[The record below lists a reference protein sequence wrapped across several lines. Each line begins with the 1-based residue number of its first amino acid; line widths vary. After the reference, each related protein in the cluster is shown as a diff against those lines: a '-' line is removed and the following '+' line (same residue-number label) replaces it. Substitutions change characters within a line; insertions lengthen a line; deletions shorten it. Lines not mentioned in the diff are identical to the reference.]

1 MQRKWQAFR
10 SLTVASMKMYFR
22 NVSAVFFTLVIPVFL
37 VVIFGVLNS
46 GDGGGSIHIA
56 VTNKSNTQLSQN
68 FEKALKE
75 VKAFKVDNA
84 SEKDAR
90 EELGKGKIDLQ
101 VVIPE
106 EFGQLSQNGLKPAT
120 VAAYYNQGKP
130 GNGQTAGL
138 IIGQVLSQY
147 NAKINNTPQ
156 VLVFK
161 NTGVKT
167 NNLGYIDYLLPGI
180 IAMTIMQLGI
190 FSVAFG
196 FISFKTSGALRRMQA
211 TPLHPINFIAAQS
224 TTRVIIGMMQVL
236 LLLGIGV
243 YAFNMHLIGSLFNML
258 IMALIG
264 MATFLAIGFGIA
276 GWAKDENQAAPVAN
290 LISFPM
296 LFLSGTFFPRE
307 AFPEY
312 LKRITDVLPLT
323 FLADGLRQIANEGAT
338 LWTVR
343 GDILGLLIWALIA
356 FVIAVRVFK
365 WE

>member
-22 NVSAVFFTLVIPVFL
+22 NVSAVFFTMVIPIFL

-56 VTNKSNTQLSQN
+56 VTNKSNTQMAQN
-68 FEKALKE
+68 FEKTLKD
-75 VKAFKVDNA
+75 VKAFKVDEA
-84 SEKDAR
+84 SEQAAR
-90 EELGKGKIDLQ
+90 EQLGKGKIDLQ
-101 VVIPE
+101 VVIPA
-106 EFGQLSQNGLKPAT
+106 EFGQTSPTGLKPAT

-138 IIGQVLSQY
+138 IIGQVISQY
-147 NAKINNTPQ
+147 NAKLANTPQ
-156 VLVFK
+156 VYVLK

-211 TPLHPINFIAAQS
+211 TPLHPINFLAAQS
-224 TTRVIIGMMQVL
+224 TTRVIIGILQVL
-236 LLLGIGV
+236 ILLGIGI
-243 YAFNMHLIGSLFNML
+243 YAFNMHLIGSLSNML

-264 MATFLAIGFGIA
+264 TVTFLAFGFGIA

-312 LKRITDVLPLT
+312 LKKITDVLPLT
-323 FLADGLRQIANEGAT
+323 FLADGLRRIANEGAT
-338 LWTVR
+338 LWMVR
-343 GDILGLLIWALIA
+343 DDILGLIIWAIIA

>member
-10 SLTVASMKMYFR
+10 SLTIASLKMYFR
-22 NVSAVFFTLVIPVFL
+22 NVTAVFFTMFIPILLVI
-37 VVIFGVLNS
+37 IFGMLNS
-46 GDGGGSIHIA
+46 GDNSGSIKIA
-56 VTNKSNTQLSQN
+56 LTNNSKTELSQN
-68 FEKALKE
+68 FEKSLKE
-75 VKAFKVDNA
+75 IKAFKVEEMG
-84 SEKDAR
+84 EKDAR
-90 EELGKGKIDLQ
+90 DQLGKGKVDLQ
-101 VVIPE
+101 VVIPTD
-106 EFGQLSQNGLKPAT
+106 FGAVAATGLQPST

-130 GNGQTAGL
+130 GSGQTAGL
-138 IIGQVLSQY
+138 IIGQVMSQY
-147 NAKINNTPQ
+147 NAKITNSPQ
-156 VLVFK
+156 LLVLK

-167 NNLGYIDYLLPGI
+167 NNLNYIDFLLPGI
-180 IAMTIMQLGI
+180 IAMTIMQLGV

-211 TPLHPINFIAAQS
+211 TPLHPINFLAAQS
-224 TTRVIIGMMQVL
+224 VTRVIIGIAQVL

-258 IMALIG
+258 VMALVG
-264 MATFLAIGFGIA
+264 TVTFLAFGFGIA

-307 AFPEY
+307 SFPEY
-312 LKRITDVLPLT
+312 LQKITDVLPLT
-323 FLADGLRQIANEGAT
+323 YLADGLRRIANEGAS
-338 LWTVR
+338 LWAVR
-343 GDILGLLIWALIA
+343 GDILGLAIWAVIA

>member
-10 SLTVASMKMYFR
+10 SLTIASLKMYFR
-22 NVSAVFFTLVIPVFL
+22 NVTAVFFTMFIPIIL
-37 VVIFGVLNS
+37 VVIFGLLNS
-46 GDGGGSIHIA
+46 GDNSGSIKIA
-56 VTNKSNTQLSQN
+56 LSNNSKTELAKN
-68 FEKALKE
+68 FEGSLKKI
-75 VKAFKVDNA
+75 KAFKIDEV
-84 SEKDAR
+84 SEKEAR
-90 EELGKGKIDLQ
+90 EQLGKGKIDLQ

-106 EFGQLSQNGLKPAT
+106 DFGKTGQTGLKPST

-130 GNGQTAGL
+130 GSGQTAGL
-138 IIGQVLSQY
+138 IIGQVMSQY
-147 NAKINNTPQ
+147 NAKITNSPQ
-156 VLVFK
+156 LLTLK

-167 NNLGYIDYLLPGI
+167 NNLNYIDFLLPGI
-180 IAMTIMQLGI
+180 IAMTIMQLGV

-211 TPLHPINFIAAQS
+211 TPLHPINFLAAQS
-224 TTRVIIGMMQVL
+224 VTRVLIGIMQVL

-243 YAFNMHLIGSLFNML
+243 YAFNMHLIGSLLNML
-258 IMALIG
+258 VMALIG
-264 MATFLAIGFGIA
+264 TVTFLAFGFGIA

-307 AFPEY
+307 SFPEY
-312 LKRITDVLPLT
+312 LQKITDYLPLT
-323 FLADGLRQIANEGAT
+323 YLADGLRRIANEGAS

-343 GDILGLLIWALIA
+343 GDILGLAIWAIIA
-356 FVIAVRVFK
+356 FFIAVRLFK

>member
-1 MQRKWQAFR
+1 MNRKWQAFR

-22 NVSAVFFTLVIPVFL
+22 NVSAVFFTLVIPIFL
-37 VVIFGVLNS
+37 VVIFGVLNT
-46 GDGGGSIHIA
+46 GDNGGSIHIA
-56 VTNKSNTQLSQN
+56 LSNKSDTAMAKN
-68 FEKALKE
+68 FEKSLRE
-75 VKAFKVDNA
+75 VKAFKVDKA
-84 SEKDAR
+84 DEKDAR
-90 EELGKGKIDLQ
+90 EQLGKGKIDLQ
-101 VVIPE
+101 VVIPK
-106 EFGQLSQNGLKPAT
+106 EFGQLDQGRLKQAT
-120 VAAYYNQGKP
+120 VQAYYNQGKP

-138 IIGQVLSQY
+138 IIGQVISGY
-147 NAKINNTPQ
+147 NAELSNTPQ
-156 VLVFK
+156 ALALK

-180 IAMTIMQLGI
+180 IAMTIMQLGV

-211 TPLHPINFIAAQS
+211 TPLHPINFLAAQS
-224 TTRVIIGMMQVL
+224 ITRIIIGVMQVL
-236 LLLGIGV
+236 ILLGIGV

-258 IMALIG
+258 VMALIG
-264 MATFLAIGFGIA
+264 TITFLAFGFGIA

-290 LISFPM
+290 LVSFPM

-323 FLADGLRQIANEGAT
+323 FLADGLRQIANEGAS
-338 LWTVR
+338 LWAVR
-343 GDILGLLIWALIA
+343 GDILGLAIWALIA

>member
-10 SLTVASMKMYFR
+10 SLTIASLKMYFR
-22 NVSAVFFTLVIPVFL
+22 NTSAVFFTLVIPIFL
-37 VVIFGVLNS
+37 VVIFGVLNN
-46 GDGGGSIHIA
+46 GDGSGSIHIA
-56 VTNKSNTQLSQN
+56 VTNKSTTEVAKN
-68 FEKALKE
+68 FEASLKS
-75 VKAFKVDNA
+75 VKTLKIDDSNEA
-84 SEKDAR
+84 DAR
-90 EELGKGKIDLQ
+90 DQLGKGKIDLQ

-106 EFGQLSQNGLKPAT
+106 DFGATSVNGLKSGAIQ
-120 VAAYYNQGKP
+120 AYYNQGKP
-130 GNGQTAGL
+130 QTGQTAGL
-138 IIGQVLSQY
+138 IINQVVSQF
-147 NAKINNTPQ
+147 NAKVTNAPQ
-156 VLVFK
+156 VYVFK
-161 NTGVKT
+161 SEGVKT

-190 FSVAFG
+190 FSVAFA

-224 TTRVIIGMMQVL
+224 VTRIIIGVMQVCI
-236 LLLGIGV
+236 LLGIGV
-243 YAFNMHLIGSLFNML
+243 FAFNMHLIGSLFNMI
-258 IMALIG
+258 IMSLIG
-264 MATFLAIGFGIA
+264 IITFLAFGFGIA

-307 AFPEY
+307 AFPET

-323 FLADGLRQIANEGAT
+323 FLADGLRRIANEGAT

-343 GDILGLLIWALIA
+343 GDILGLAIWALIA
-356 FVIAVRVFK
+356 FVIAIRVFK